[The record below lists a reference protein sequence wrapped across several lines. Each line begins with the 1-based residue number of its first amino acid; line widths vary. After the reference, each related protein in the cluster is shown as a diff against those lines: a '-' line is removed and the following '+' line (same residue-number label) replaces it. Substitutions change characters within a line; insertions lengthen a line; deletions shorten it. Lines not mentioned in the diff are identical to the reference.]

1 MANSD
6 YTLVK
11 DKDGQLKY
19 FKGGEFYSIEEV
31 ENEKVPIT
39 NNQSSIIKDKNQK
52 SDNKHQI
59 SLKSEKKE
67 EKEVGGPVKRQ
78 VLQESG
84 FRGVKDDG
92 LKDAG
97 DGKRALD
104 QGIVNEGVDSVVK
117 KLKIK
122 FTEGEIENRFKKIV
136 VSFFRGLRDAKETQY
151 MMSVPKLDGGLEIK
165 SDKASVIVRVLA
177 QEKEIIEKKRKA
189 VVTDRKEVSE
199 DESQE
204 SEKAKKQE
212 SKNKEE
218 GIGKKLSDDLIPFV
232 APDHRLAP
240 PPPMV
245 VEEKEEKE
253 NNKARK
259 QESNN
264 LKQENR
270 DAVPVGRQAS
280 LDRSL
285 RSDDFGRD
293 DKGGMNDFPLRSPS
307 FEGQAGRDDKGGSNS
322 DLSEKVDMKKRK
334 EEMEKLERVAEDKRK
349 VVKKVEKAQRR
360 PNKSLEDVLAKVE
373 ASYNGKEK
381 EAPKRRVL
389 QTGRLDVLRKVEK
402 SVEQKPRLDDIKAKR
417 RTYGPLEELENM
429 DIKGFR
435 MLDGDPK
442 RAGDIILEKIYLL
455 GDQAYVKKVKGV
467 TAWRNSPI
475 FGLYLKMSMQGI
487 TDKTSIEQ
495 VIQDRQRSNEPTL
508 SISEYEM
515 VSKLN
520 QQISY

>member
-122 FTEGEIENRFKKIV
+122 FTESEIENRFKKIV

-151 MMSVPKLDGGLEIK
+151 MMSVPKIDGGLEIK
-165 SDKASVIVRVLA
+165 ADKASVIVRVLA

-189 VVTDRKEVSE
+189 VATDRKEVSE

-307 FEGQAGRDDKGGSNS
+307 FEGQAGRDDKGGGGKRNV
-322 DLSEKVDMKKRK
+322 DLSEKVDIKRRK
-334 EEMEKLERVAEDKRK
+334 EEKSKVAPML
-349 VVKKVEKAQRR
+349 EKAQKR

-389 QTGRLDVLRKVEK
+389 QTGRPDVLRKVEK
-402 SVEQKPRLDDIKAKR
+402 SVEQKPKLDDIKAKR
-417 RTYGPLEELENM
+417 RAYGPLEELENM
-429 DIKGFR
+429 DISSFR
-435 MLDGDPK
+435 MLDSDPK
-442 RAGDIILEKIYLL
+442 RAGDIVLEKIYLL
-455 GDQAYVKKVKGV
+455 EDQSYVKKVQGV

-487 TDKTSIEQ
+487 TDKRSIEQ
-495 VIQDRQRSNEPTL
+495 VIEDRQRNNEPAL